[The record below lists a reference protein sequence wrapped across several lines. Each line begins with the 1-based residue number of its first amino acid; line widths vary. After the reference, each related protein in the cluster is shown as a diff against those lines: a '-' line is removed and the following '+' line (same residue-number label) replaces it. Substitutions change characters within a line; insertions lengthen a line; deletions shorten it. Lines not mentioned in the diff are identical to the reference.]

1 MFHRN
6 LQRPRDI
13 VVYPHKSLIFW
24 TDWGVAAVSGT
35 NRSEREKAGNILNN
49 AISGGARIES
59 SFLDGSGRRC
69 VICNSKLHW
78 PNGLTIDYAADRLYW
93 VDAKRHVIESS
104 NLDGSE
110 RRLVLQGSQV
120 GQNEIF

>member
-1 MFHRN
+1 M
-6 LQRPRDI
+6 QRPRDI
-13 VVYPHKSLIFW
+13 VVHPQKSLIFW
-24 TDWGVAAVSGT
+24 TDWGIAAVSGT
-35 NRSEREKAGNILNN
+35 NRSERSNTANGAN
-49 AISGGARIES
+49 AANSGGARIES
-59 SFLDGSGRRC
+59 AFLDGSGRRC

-120 GQNEIF
+120 GFNAFKWV